1 MKFTKETLKNLLN
14 DIVDEQFAEEPH
26 NSFQEMID
34 YVVDKYKEE
43 IDTLELIK

>member
-1 MKFTKETLKNLLN
+1 MKFTKETLKNLLD
-14 DIVDEQFAEEPH
+14 DIVEEQFTDEPH

-43 IDTLELIK
+43 IETLE

>member
-14 DIVDEQFAEEPH
+14 YIVEEHFAEEPH

-43 IDTLELIK
+43 ISTLD